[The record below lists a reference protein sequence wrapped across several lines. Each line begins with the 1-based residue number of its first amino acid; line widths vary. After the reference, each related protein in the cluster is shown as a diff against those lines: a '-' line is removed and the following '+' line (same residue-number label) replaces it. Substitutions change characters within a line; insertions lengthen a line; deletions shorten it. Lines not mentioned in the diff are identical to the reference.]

1 LVVVGEEVGIAIMWM
16 TGLEHHKME
25 STQRKVIGVRPEG
38 INGMD
43 RSRPGRWYAAS
54 NAVSNE
60 EDY

>member
-16 TGLEHHKME
+16 IGVEHHKTELM
-25 STQRKVIGVRPEG
+25 QRKVIGVRPKG
-38 INGMD
+38 INGTD
-43 RSRPGRWYAAS
+43 WSRPGRWYAAS